1 MKDNRSTSRKNRQ
14 ALGVRVHADA
24 LDRSV
29 TLYVGAVRAGAWVLL
44 LLILAQAL
52 AGKARHV
59 RRHTNH
65 QITARH
71 DRHTARGE

>member
-1 MKDNRSTSRKNRQ
+1 M
-14 ALGVRVHADA
+14 
-24 LDRSV
+24 
-29 TLYVGAVRAGAWVLL
+29 AVRAGAWVLL